1 MPTEVIPAPPEYIGI
16 AKLRAAME
24 ELKTIRTFVLEEL
37 REGVDFGVIPGT
49 GQGPARPGE
58 KAPERKVLFQP
69 GAQKVAMLFGS
80 YPEHS
85 VVATELPGG
94 HVEYLCTTRI
104 ISRATGLTI
113 GSGIGS
119 ATTMEKKY
127 RWRGGGR
134 TCPAC
139 GKGGTIL
146 KSKQANRDGSPPG
159 WYCFAKIGG
168 CGAQYRAEDREICD
182 QDIKAVENPDIAD
195 LRNTVLKI
203 GTKRSFVNSAMALGC
218 LSDLFTQDIED
229 TYDITLAPAPDPA
242 PAAAAAERSPRAHPE
257 PGPDRA
263 QVPAVG
269 KLLFAWVKEQ
279 EQLHEVGLLKYL
291 NGWAKLQDFPA
302 RMIDWDDDQIARA
315 HAEANRKIDAIRR
328 PGRAEGPR
336 GGEEARGRPPGGP
349 GPAPAPDAA
358 PPDVRAWWGSYV
370 ERLRRGWARA
380 RATDPTLRDAAEPE
394 PGVPIGLGSLLFEL
408 AAVGL
413 NDQQLEY
420 LDDHEDNLFALIAP
434 RYAADPAEVAGRAA
448 AIVKAA
454 GDALRAPAPAP
465 VPVP

>member
-37 REGVDFGVIPGT
+37 REGVDYGVIPGT

-58 KAPERKVLFQP
+58 KAQERKVLFQP

-104 ISRATGLTI
+104 ISRATGLTV

-168 CGAQYRAEDREICD
+168 CGAQYRAEDPEIIH
-182 QDIKAVENPDIAD
+182 QDIKPVENPDIAD
-195 LRNTVLKI
+195 VRNTVLKI

-229 TYDITLAPAPDPA
+229 TYDITIDPA
-242 PAAAAAERSPRAHPE
+242 PAPAARPQAAPGRAS
-257 PGPDRA
+257 A
-263 QVPAVG
+263 VPLDG
-269 KLLFAWVKEQ
+269 KALFLWVKEQ
-279 EQLHEVGLLKYL
+279 EQRHEVGLLKYL
-291 NGWAKLQDFPA
+291 NGWAKLQGFPA
-302 RMIDWDDDQIARA
+302 RMVDWDDEQVALA
-315 HAEANRKIDAIRR
+315 HAEATRKLAFIST
-328 PGRAEGPR
+328 GRAEGPR
-336 GGEEARGRPPGGP
+336 GGQDAAEGPPAGPAAAPGP
-349 GPAPAPDAA
+349 GAGPG
-358 PPDVRAWWGSYV
+358 DVRAWWGLYV

-380 RATDPTLRDAAEPE
+380 RATDPALAEAAEPE
-394 PGVPIGLGSLLFEL
+394 PGVPIGLGALLFEL
-408 AAVGL
+408 ATVGL

-420 LDDHEDNLFALIAP
+420 LDDSEDALFALIAP

-448 AIVKAA
+448 AIAKAA
-454 GDALRAPAPAP
+454 GDALRAPAVAR
-465 VPVP
+465 

>member
-49 GQGPARPGE
+49 GQGPTRPGE

-182 QDIKAVENPDIAD
+182 QDIKPVENPDIAD

-242 PAAAAAERSPRAHPE
+242 PAPAAAERSPRA
-257 PGPDRA
+257 
-263 QVPAVG
+263 PA
-269 KLLFAWVKEQ
+269 A
-279 EQLHEVGLLKYL
+279 
-291 NGWAKLQDFPA
+291 
-302 RMIDWDDDQIARA
+302 
-315 HAEANRKIDAIRR
+315 
-328 PGRAEGPR
+328 PGRAPAGPAVDR
-336 GGEEARGRPPGGP
+336 A
-349 GPAPAPDAA
+349 PAPAPDAA

-380 RATDPTLRDAAEPE
+380 RATDPTLRGAAEPE

-408 AAVGL
+408 ATVGL

-420 LDDHEDNLFALIAP
+420 LDDHEDNLFAMIAP